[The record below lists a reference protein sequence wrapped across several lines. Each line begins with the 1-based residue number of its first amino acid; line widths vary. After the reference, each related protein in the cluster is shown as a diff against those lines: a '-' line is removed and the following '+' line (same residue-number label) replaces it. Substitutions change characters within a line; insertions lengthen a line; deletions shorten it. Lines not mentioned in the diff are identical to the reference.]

1 MYLLRNQELLV
12 PGRDLQTISLELYEI
27 FIKLLLLKNNKS
39 YFYCQEFKFR
49 LNRQYFPFYLEVP
62 YLFL

>member
-49 LNRQYFPFYLEVP
+49 LNRQYSPFYLEVP